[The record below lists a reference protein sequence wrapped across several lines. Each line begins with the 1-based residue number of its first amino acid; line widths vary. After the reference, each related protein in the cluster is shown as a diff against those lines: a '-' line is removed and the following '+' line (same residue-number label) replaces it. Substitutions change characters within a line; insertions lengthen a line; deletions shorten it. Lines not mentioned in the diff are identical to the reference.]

1 MNAEKLRAQI
11 EREIDDLIAEIRG
24 PDRAYLL
31 SQGFDAS
38 EVAEL
43 MRLQDRRFKKW
54 RDETV
59 AELYAKTLRYA
70 AAPDA
75 PSHSVN

>member
-1 MNAEKLRAQI
+1 MTPGELRAQI

-24 PDRAYLL
+24 PDRAFLL

-38 EVAEL
+38 EIGEL
-43 MRLQDRRFKKW
+43 MRLQDYSFRKW

-59 AELYAKTLRYA
+59 AELYAKTLRFA

-75 PSHSVN
+75 PSHAVN